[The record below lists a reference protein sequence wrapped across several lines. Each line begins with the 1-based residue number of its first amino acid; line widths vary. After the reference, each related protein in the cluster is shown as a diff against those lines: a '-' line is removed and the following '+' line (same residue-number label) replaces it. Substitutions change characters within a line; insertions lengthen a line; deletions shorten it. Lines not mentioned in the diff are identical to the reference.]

1 MVIYP
6 GGLWYTGVT
15 VNDVPEIFEK
25 SVLNDKPVDRL
36 LASEKTW
43 DDLAKLRSTEG

>member
-15 VNDVPEIFEK
+15 VEDVPEIFEK
-25 SVLNDKPVDRL
+25 SVLSNKPVERRL
-36 LASEKTW
+36 STQGTW
-43 DDLAKLRSTEG
+43 DDLDKLRNV